1 MKDVSKISGFYT
13 NQENL
18 KRIDYF
24 PNYTKR
30 KKMVKPPFKRGL
42 YSYKQSNGYIKN
54 LNNKNAFSYESP
66 NYSGFNI
73 KKDKNQ
79 ILNIYPVEGNSSLSI
94 SSINLNKYKIYNIPE
109 KIHEKI
115 NKTETKQIIHDNN
128 ELIKNPNLSMNL
140 NMNMDINSNSN
151 INKNIE
157 NNSLINSKINIEYY
171 NYYNDSAKYEKENRR
186 MIIELIKVKLGL
198 KKNNNI
204 RVKQF
209 LEENKISLK
218 VLNQRLSQKEYENEI
233 HNNNNSNLNS
243 LNNKEVFGEEKKLVY
258 LKNLDNYFPSHSST
272 ITTEI
277 MQTNNNKINK
287 VFDIENSM
295 NYKNRKKTNILNFL
309 LTPRVLNLIEE
320 LGEKQKYVFLI
331 SLDEIFYL
339 QGKESYIFMWKNM
352 ENNEIENEF
361 NIKLIKNCEVNKT
374 FSNRF
379 VIKVEN
385 EEFEENSNYEIETP
399 SEEICN
405 YYIICINYLLSKK

>member
-1 MKDVSKISGFYT
+1 MKDFSKISGFYT

-79 ILNIYPVEGNSSLSI
+79 ILNIYPIEGNSSLSI

-109 KIHEKI
+109 KI
-115 NKTETKQIIHDNN
+115 NKTEIKRIIHDDNN
-128 ELIKNPNLSMNL
+128 EIIKNPNLSMNIKM
-140 NMNMDINSNSN
+140 NMNFDINSNPN

-157 NNSLINSKINIEYY
+157 NNSMINLKLGKEYY
-171 NYYNDSAKYEKENRR
+171 NYFNDRLKYEKESRR
-186 MIIELIKVKLGL
+186 MIIELVKVKLGN
-198 KKNNNI
+198 KKTNNI
-204 RVKQF
+204 GVKQV
-209 LEENKISLK
+209 LEDNKISLK
-218 VLNQRLSQKEYENEI
+218 VLNQRLSQKEYESELS
-233 HNNNNSNLNS
+233 NNNSNLNS

-258 LKNLDNYFPSHSST
+258 LKNLDNYFPSQSST

-277 MQTNNNKINK
+277 MQTNQNKNNSI
-287 VFDIENSM
+287 FDIENSM
-295 NYKNRKKTNILNFL
+295 NNKSRKKTNITNFL
-309 LTPRVLNLIEE
+309 LTPRVLNLIGEF
-320 LGEKQKYVFLI
+320 GEKEKYIFLI

-352 ENNEIENEF
+352 ENNEIENQI
-361 NIKLIKNCEVNKT
+361 NIKLIKNCEVNKI
-374 FSNRF
+374 FKNRF
-379 VIKVEN
+379 YIKVEN
-385 EEFEENSNYEIETP
+385 QDFEENYNYEIETP
-399 SEEICN
+399 TEEICN
-405 YYIICINYLLSKK
+405 YYIIGINYLQSKI

>member
-54 LNNKNAFSYESP
+54 LNNKHIFSYETH

-79 ILNIYPVEGNSSLSI
+79 ILNIYPIEGNSSLSI

-109 KIHEKI
+109 KI
-115 NKTETKQIIHDNN
+115 NKTEIKRIIHDDNN
-128 ELIKNPNLSMNL
+128 EIIKNPNLSMNIKM
-140 NMNMDINSNSN
+140 NMNFDINSNPN

-157 NNSLINSKINIEYY
+157 NNSMINLKLGKEYY
-171 NYYNDSAKYEKENRR
+171 NYFNDRLKYEKESRR
-186 MIIELIKVKLGL
+186 MIIELVKVKLGN
-198 KKNNNI
+198 KKTNNI
-204 RVKQF
+204 GVKQV
-209 LEENKISLK
+209 LEDNKISLK
-218 VLNQRLSQKEYENEI
+218 VLNQRLSQKEYESELS
-233 HNNNNSNLNS
+233 NNNSNLNF

-258 LKNLDNYFPSHSST
+258 LKNLDNYFPSQSST

-277 MQTNNNKINK
+277 MQTNQNKNNSI
-287 VFDIENSM
+287 FDIENSM
-295 NYKNRKKTNILNFL
+295 NNKSRKKTNITNFL
-309 LTPRVLNLIEE
+309 LTPRVLNLIGEF
-320 LGEKQKYVFLI
+320 GEKEKYIFLI

-352 ENNEIENEF
+352 ENNEIENQI
-361 NIKLIKNCEVNKT
+361 NIKMIKNCEVNKI
-374 FSNRF
+374 FKNRF
-379 VIKVEN
+379 YIKVEN
-385 EEFEENSNYEIETP
+385 QDFEENYNYGIETP

-405 YYIICINYLLSKK
+405 YYIIGINYLQSKI